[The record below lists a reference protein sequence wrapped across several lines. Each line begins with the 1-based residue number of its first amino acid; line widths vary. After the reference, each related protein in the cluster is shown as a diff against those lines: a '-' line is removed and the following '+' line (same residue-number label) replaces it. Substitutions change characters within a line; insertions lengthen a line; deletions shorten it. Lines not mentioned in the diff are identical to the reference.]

1 MLSITIRGCVRKGY
15 IRIIADGSR
24 LESNGF
30 RSQSSVCVGGVHENE
45 NENENNKQRMKH
57 ETLKTMMMM
66 NGQSPMV
73 ACEVV
78 MLLQCG

>member
-1 MLSITIRGCVRKGY
+1 MMMMRHG
-15 IRIIADGSR
+15 
-24 LESNGF
+24 
-30 RSQSSVCVGGVHENE
+30 

-66 NGQSPMV
+66 NGQSSMV

>member
-1 MLSITIRGCVRKGY
+1 MMMMRHG
-15 IRIIADGSR
+15 
-24 LESNGF
+24 
-30 RSQSSVCVGGVHENE
+30 

-66 NGQSPMV
+66 NGQSSMV

-78 MLLQCG
+78 MLLQCGKIEVKRHAITR